1 MVNPFALTFAA
12 IYYTLIGVAP
22 IENWFPLIEDLLKNF
37 LTMFQ

>member
-22 IENWFPLIEDLLKNF
+22 IDIWFPLFEDLIKNF
-37 LTMFQ
+37 LNMFQ

>member
-22 IENWFPLIEDLLKNF
+22 INIWFPLVEDIIKNF
-37 LTMFQ
+37 LNMFQ